1 MKKILYITHLS
12 GKRVNRFWIS
22 AIYAAQALGYEFHL
36 ACNMTGAEHP
46 AWEEGCKKY
55 GIITHQIDF
64 NRNPLS
70 PQNIKAQKQL
80 TKLLKE
86 GFDVVHCN
94 TPVGGLVGRISAK
107 KAKIPKIIYQAHGF
121 HFWKGAPLHNW
132 LLYYPVERLMA
143 HKTDVLITINQEDY
157 ERAKKFRAKRVVYVS
172 GVGIDTDLFSGHN
185 NRVDALRNEL
195 GIPKD
200 AFVIL
205 SVGELITRK
214 NHQTV
219 IEALKDIND
228 VWYVICGLGPL
239 HDELVELTKSLGMN
253 DRVILTGYRTD
264 VMDFYSMADLFVF
277 PSYQEGLP
285 VALLEAM
292 SSGLPCVVSEIRG
305 NTDLIKN
312 ESLRFSPNSRDELK
326 EIILREKKD
335 QKSLSEQGLI
345 NREIAKDY
353 SIKVVVE
360 ELKKIYSD
368 S

>member
-80 TKLLKE
+80 AKLLKE

-132 LLYYPVERLMA
+132 LLYYPAERLMA

-157 ERAKKFRAKRVVYVS
+157 ER
-172 GVGIDTDLFSGHN
+172 
-185 NRVDALRNEL
+185 
-195 GIPKD
+195 
-200 AFVIL
+200 
-205 SVGELITRK
+205 
-214 NHQTV
+214 
-219 IEALKDIND
+219 IN
-228 VWYVICGLGPL
+228 I
-239 HDELVELTKSLGMN
+239 
-253 DRVILTGYRTD
+253 
-264 VMDFYSMADLFVF
+264 
-277 PSYQEGLP
+277 
-285 VALLEAM
+285 
-292 SSGLPCVVSEIRG
+292 
-305 NTDLIKN
+305 
-312 ESLRFSPNSRDELK
+312 LK
-326 EIILREKKD
+326 EK
-335 QKSLSEQGLI
+335 
-345 NREIAKDY
+345 
-353 SIKVVVE
+353 
-360 ELKKIYSD
+360 
-368 S
+368 